1 MWAVQTGC
9 FVPPLRPVLPDWTRR
24 KMVETK
30 DNWRADERERHA
42 GGEERDADKG
52 RQSGREVEMK

>member
-9 FVPPLRPVLPDWTRR
+9 FVPPLRPALPDWTRR

-42 GGEERDADKG
+42 GGRRETQIKADRVAERL
-52 RQSGREVEMK
+52 R